1 MAKKPKSTDALN
13 ELLAAASREVL
24 TDLIRLLTIGR
35 PDERRD
41 CFDNPS
47 RPGDF
52 F

>member
-24 TDLIRLLTIGR
+24 TDLIRLLTIGQ

-41 CFDNPS
+41 RFDNLS
-47 RPGDF
+47 RPGGF
-52 F
+52 C

>member
-13 ELLAAASREVL
+13 KLLVAASREVL

-35 PDERRD
+35 SDERRD